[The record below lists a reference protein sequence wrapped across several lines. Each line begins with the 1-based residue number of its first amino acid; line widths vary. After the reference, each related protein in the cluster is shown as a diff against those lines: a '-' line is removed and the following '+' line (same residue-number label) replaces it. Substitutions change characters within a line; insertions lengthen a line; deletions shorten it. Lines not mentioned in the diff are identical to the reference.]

1 MTRTSRN
8 TISVVIAGGVNL
20 LLIGLLPQL
29 NQNDSGAG
37 NMSPRVVVVQ
47 QPKLDSGQEVVEES
61 ERLDLPT
68 TVEPDLPDVEINLI
82 MPEVKQMSR
91 KPVELELATPDISVE
106 QVGEMDAAG
115 TRRGNQN
122 GLVDSRDHLLDAESV
137 TDPPRG
143 IRNESPP
150 YPQIARRH
158 NSEGTVK
165 IRILI
170 NEHGQVEQAEILEC
184 VGHPSFRGAV
194 RKTVPQWRFTPP
206 RHHGQPLK
214 VWCVRE
220 IEFKLGL

>member
-1 MTRTSRN
+1 M
-8 TISVVIAGGVNL
+8 SVVIAGGVNL
-20 LLIGLLPQL
+20 LLIGWLPWL
-29 NQNDSGAG
+29 NRNESVAEK
-37 NMSPRVVVVQ
+37 MSPRVVVIR
-47 QPKLDSGQEVVEES
+47 QPRLDSRQEVVEES

-68 TVEPDLPDVEINLI
+68 TVEPDLPGVEINLV
-82 MPEVKQMSR
+82 MPEVKQMSWE
-91 KPVELELATPDISVE
+91 PVELELASPDIVVG
-106 QVGEMDAAG
+106 QVGDMDAVGA
-115 TRRGNQN
+115 RRGNQDD
-122 GLVDSRDHLLDAESV
+122 LVGSRDHPLDAESV

-150 YPQIARRH
+150 YPKIARRH

-165 IRILI
+165 IRILV
-170 NEHGQVEQAEILEC
+170 NENGEVEQAEILEC

-194 RKTVPQWRFTPP
+194 QKTVPQWRFTPP